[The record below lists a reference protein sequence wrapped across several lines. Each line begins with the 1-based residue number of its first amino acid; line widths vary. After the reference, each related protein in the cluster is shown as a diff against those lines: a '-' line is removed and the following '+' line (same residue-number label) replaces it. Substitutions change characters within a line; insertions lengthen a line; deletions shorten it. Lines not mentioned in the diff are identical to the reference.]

1 MKELLSRFI
10 DHEVGINYLR
20 PHHIDPA
27 IVIAASKGFF
37 SVRGQSDQSVHHY
50 PYNNIIQIA
59 EKEGGIE
66 IGGPFTHKHRYEVI
80 IKIGHL
86 VDVVPVA

>member
-1 MKELLSRFI
+1 VKELLVQFMDR
-10 DHEVGINYLR
+10 EVGINYLR

-27 IVIAASKGFF
+27 TIIAVADRYF
-37 SVRGQSDQSVHHY
+37 SIQGKWDDSLHHY
-50 PYNNIIQIA
+50 PYSNIIQIA

-66 IGGPFTHKHRYEVI
+66 IGGPFTHKHRYDVV